1 MLDRRQLLGTV
12 AYGAASG
19 AFPYVIRK
27 AHAQAVV
34 QVFNSSQLQAAL
46 DAIPNGG
53 LNRIRIMTSFA
64 IPSPGIVIRAFPETI
79 IESEPGAI
87 LSHSGTEYKGIRGT
101 PSANRAV
108 YFYDVTVDG
117 GWNSNKSEHPN
128 DAYSPWDLS
137 GYGRAEFRRCRTQF
151 SRRAGLY
158 ATECGV
164 LIMDAC
170 SFYGICRDAIWTNG
184 TVEWNLS
191 NRTFATAEMI
201 LDAIPITDR

>member
-117 GWNSNKSEHPN
+117 GWNSK
-128 DAYSPWDLS
+128 
-137 GYGRAEFRRCRTQF
+137 
-151 SRRAGLY
+151 
-158 ATECGV
+158 V
-164 LIMDAC
+164 
-170 SFYGICRDAIWTNG
+170 G
-184 TVEWNLS
+184 TS
-191 NRTFATAEMI
+191 Q
-201 LDAIPITDR
+201 